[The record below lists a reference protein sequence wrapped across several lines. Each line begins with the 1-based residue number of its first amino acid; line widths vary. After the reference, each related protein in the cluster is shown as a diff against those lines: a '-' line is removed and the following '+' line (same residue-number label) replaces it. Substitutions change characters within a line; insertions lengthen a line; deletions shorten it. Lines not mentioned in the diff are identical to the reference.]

1 MVKQLRILGVLSL
14 VAAGLVGCGKSS
26 QPAIN
31 GQPNT
36 GIIGGVEATGTE
48 DYAKTIV
55 MLYNAAEG
63 SLCTASIISDQNL
76 VTAAHCVD
84 GPAANL
90 RIVFGTDLANKA
102 TRIVKAV
109 DSYETSPVY
118 AFRSS
123 EEFNTGDIAV
133 VKFSGGL
140 PPGFQ
145 AAPILR
151 NAGSLQNGVSVMLA
165 GYGIANGV
173 SHEGAGKLRS
183 VEVNILNNQ
192 YSESEVLLDQ
202 TQGKGACHGDSG
214 GPAYINVGGQWML
227 WGVTNRGVNDPKN
240 DCSVSASY
248 ASIPY
253 YASWITKTA
262 AKLNGGSSNGGFNSF
277 SFPIAASG
285 N

>member
-1 MVKQLRILGVLSL
+1 MVKQLRILSVLSL
-14 VAAGLVGCGKSS
+14 VAAALVGCGKST

-36 GIIGGVEATGTE
+36 GIIGGVDSVGTE

-63 SLCTASIISDQNL
+63 SLCTASIVSDQNL

-84 GPAANL
+84 GPATNL
-90 RIVFGTDLANKA
+90 RIIFGTDLANKE
-102 TRIVKAV
+102 TRIVRSI

-123 EEFNTGDIAV
+123 EELNTGDIAV

-140 PPGFQ
+140 PAGFK
-145 AAPILR
+145 AAQILTSG
-151 NAGSLQNGVSVMLA
+151 NALQTGATVMLA
-165 GYGIANGV
+165 GYGISDGV
-173 SHEGAGKLRS
+173 SHAGAGKLRS
-183 VEVNILNNQ
+183 AEVTILNGQ

-202 TQGKGACHGDSG
+202 TKGKGACHGDSG

-227 WGVTNRGVNDPKN
+227 
-240 DCSVSASY
+240 
-248 ASIPY
+248 
-253 YASWITKTA
+253 
-262 AKLNGGSSNGGFNSF
+262 
-277 SFPIAASG
+277 
-285 N
+285 